1 MLNERIEAAIQRH
14 ICSAAVNG
22 PAPSGLH
29 KAIDY
34 SVFPGGAR
42 IRPVILT
49 SVALACGDDQPA
61 TTDAAAAALEFIHCA
76 SLVHDDLPCFD
87 NAPTRRGKPTVHR
100 QFSETTAVLAGDSL
114 IVGAFTTLTSQ
125 ADVDARRACS
135 LVAHL
140 ANYTGFPNGI
150 CAGQAWED
158 EAAID
163 LKSYHLSKT
172 GALFIAATQMG
183 AIAAGYDPDPWQEL
197 GARIGQAF
205 QIADDLMDVVC
216 ADQDMGKPSGQDAKN
231 NRPNAVSEHGV
242 DGAKQL
248 LNDIL
253 GGAIASIPSCPGE
266 AELAKMVQLQSSR
279 LMSVNRQPTHL

>member
-1 MLNERIEAAIQRH
+1 MLNDRIEAAIHRH
-14 ICSAAVNG
+14 ICSANVAG
-22 PAPSGLH
+22 PSPTALH
-29 KAIDY
+29 RAIDY

-61 TTDAAAAALEFIHCA
+61 VTDAAAAALEFIHCA

-87 NAPTRRGKPTVHR
+87 NAETRRGKPTVHR
-100 QFSETTAVLAGDSL
+100 EFSETTAVLAGDSL
-114 IVGAFTTLTSQ
+114 IVGAFSVLTSQ
-125 ADVDARRACS
+125 SDVDARRVCS
-135 LVAHL
+135 LVSHL

-158 EAAID
+158 EATID

-183 AIAAGYDPDPWQEL
+183 AIAAGHDPVPWQEL

-205 QIADDLMDVVC
+205 QIADDLMDVVG
-216 ADQDMGKPSGQDAKN
+216 ADKDIGKPSGQDEKN
-231 NRPNAVSEHGV
+231 NRPSAVSEYGV
-242 DGAKQL
+242 EGAKRL

-253 GGAIASIPSCPGE
+253 GGAISSIPSCPGE
-266 AELAKMVQLQSSR
+266 AELAKMVQLQSGR
-279 LMSVNRQPTHL
+279 LMSVGRQPTHS

>member
-22 PAPSGLH
+22 PAPSALH

-114 IVGAFTTLTSQ
+114 IVGAFTTLTSK
-125 ADVDARRACS
+125 ADVDAHRACS

>member
-114 IVGAFTTLTSQ
+114 IVGAFTTLTSR

-183 AIAAGYDPDPWQEL
+183 AIAAGHDPDPWQEL

>member
-1 MLNERIEAAIQRH
+1 MLNDRIEAAIQRH
-14 ICSAAVNG
+14 ICSAAVQG
-22 PAPSGLH
+22 PAPTGLH

-49 SVALACGDDQPA
+49 SVAMACGDDQP
-61 TTDAAAAALEFIHCA
+61 TITDAAAAAIEFIHCA

-87 NAPTRRGKPTVHR
+87 NASTRRGKPTVHR

-114 IVGAFTTLTSQ
+114 IVGAFSTLTSQ
-125 ADVDARRACS
+125 ADIDARRACN

-158 EAAID
+158 EATID

-183 AIAAGYDPDPWQEL
+183 AIAAGHDPDPWQEL

-216 ADQDMGKPSGQDAKN
+216 ADQDMGKPAGQDAKN
-231 NRPNAVSEHGV
+231 DRPSAVSEYGV
-242 DGAKQL
+242 DGAKRL

-279 LMSVNRQPTHL
+279 LMSVDRQATHS

>member
-14 ICSAAVNG
+14 ICSAAVHG

-183 AIAAGYDPDPWQEL
+183 AIAAGHDPDPWQEL

-242 DGAKQL
+242 DGAKHL

>member
-114 IVGAFTTLTSQ
+114 IVGAFTALTSQ

-183 AIAAGYDPDPWQEL
+183 AIAAGHDPDPWQEL

-231 NRPNAVSEHGV
+231 NRPNAVSEHGF
-242 DGAKQL
+242 DGAKYL

>member
-114 IVGAFTTLTSQ
+114 IVGAFTTLTCQ

>member
-61 TTDAAAAALEFIHCA
+61 MTDAAAAALEFIHCA

-100 QFSETTAVLAGDSL
+100 QFSETTAVLAGDTL

-140 ANYTGFPNGI
+140 ANYTGLPNGI

>member
-1 MLNERIEAAIQRH
+1 
-14 ICSAAVNG
+14 
-22 PAPSGLH
+22 
-29 KAIDY
+29 
-34 SVFPGGAR
+34 
-42 IRPVILT
+42 
-49 SVALACGDDQPA
+49 
-61 TTDAAAAALEFIHCA
+61 
-76 SLVHDDLPCFD
+76 LVHDDLPCFD

-183 AIAAGYDPDPWQEL
+183 AIAAGHDPDPWQEL

-242 DGAKQL
+242 EGAKQL

>member
-22 PAPSGLH
+22 PAPSALH

-61 TTDAAAAALEFIHCA
+61 TTDAAAVALEFIHCA

-183 AIAAGYDPDPWQEL
+183 AIAAGHDPDPWQEL

-242 DGAKQL
+242 EGAKQL

>member
-1 MLNERIEAAIQRH
+1 M
-14 ICSAAVNG
+14 
-22 PAPSGLH
+22 
-29 KAIDY
+29 
-34 SVFPGGAR
+34 
-42 IRPVILT
+42 
-49 SVALACGDDQPA
+49 
-61 TTDAAAAALEFIHCA
+61 
-76 SLVHDDLPCFD
+76 
-87 NAPTRRGKPTVHR
+87 HR

-183 AIAAGYDPDPWQEL
+183 AIAAGHDPDPWQEL

-216 ADQDMGKPSGQDAKN
+216 ARIRIWVSLSGQDAKN
-231 NRPNAVSEHGV
+231 NRPNAVSEHTV
-242 DGAKQL
+242 LTVPNRL

-253 GGAIASIPSCPGE
+253 GGAQLRRSHPVQARLS
-266 AELAKMVQLQSSR
+266 LAKMVQLQSSR
-279 LMSVNRQPTHL
+279 LMSVNRQPTHSLIHD

>member
-114 IVGAFTTLTSQ
+114 IVSAFTTLTSR

-183 AIAAGYDPDPWQEL
+183 AIAAGHDPDPWQEL

>member
-1 MLNERIEAAIQRH
+1 MLNDRIEAAIHRH
-14 ICSAAVNG
+14 ICSANVAG
-22 PAPSGLH
+22 PSPTALH
-29 KAIDY
+29 RAIDY

-61 TTDAAAAALEFIHCA
+61 VTDAAAAALEFIHCA

-87 NAPTRRGKPTVHR
+87 NAETRRGKPTVHR
-100 QFSETTAVLAGDSL
+100 EFSETTAVLAGDSL
-114 IVGAFTTLTSQ
+114 IVGAFSVLTSQ
-125 ADVDARRACS
+125 SDVDARRVCS
-135 LVAHL
+135 LVSHL

-158 EAAID
+158 EATID

-183 AIAAGYDPDPWQEL
+183 AIAAGHDPVPWQEL

-205 QIADDLMDVVC
+205 QIADDLMDVVGT
-216 ADQDMGKPSGQDAKN
+216 DKDIGKPSGQDEKN
-231 NRPNAVSEHGV
+231 NRPSAVSEYGV
-242 DGAKQL
+242 EGAKRL

-253 GGAIASIPSCPGE
+253 GGAISSIPSCPGE

-279 LMSVNRQPTHL
+279 LMSVGRQPTHS

>member
-114 IVGAFTTLTSQ
+114 IVDAFTTLTSQ

>member
-61 TTDAAAAALEFIHCA
+61 TTDAAAEALEFIHCA

-114 IVGAFTTLTSQ
+114 IVSAFTTLTSR

-183 AIAAGYDPDPWQEL
+183 AIAAGHDPDPWQEL

>member
-114 IVGAFTTLTSQ
+114 IVGAFTTLTSK

-183 AIAAGYDPDPWQEL
+183 AIAAGHDPDPWQEL